1 MRYKSW
7 YISLP
12 SSSKLQLRPRP
23 HWSVFK
29 RKRSCFAPDC
39 SGYGYC
45 PHYNAKNDHR
55 KRSHSKMLP
64 RVEGFENDAF
74 WKRCF
79 LVWTEKTMLSENG
92 DVIKIGTTG
101 RQTTRPWA
109 SKMADRCY
117 HVASLLIGVVVWTSE
132 NDTKTVSVDANLF
145 ENSFENGLVWTG
157 P

>member
-12 SSSKLQLRPRP
+12 SSSKLQLRPTLIRFQTKTELFC
-23 HWSVFK
+23 SGLL
-29 RKRSCFAPDC
+29 RIRLLSTLQRQKRSPKTE
-39 SGYGYC
+39 
-45 PHYNAKNDHR
+45 P
-55 KRSHSKMLP
+55 
-64 RVEGFENDAF
+64 FENAPQSGGI

-79 LVWTEKTMLSENG
+79 LKTLFSSVDREN
-92 DVIKIGTTG
+92 DAIWKRWRYQGTTG